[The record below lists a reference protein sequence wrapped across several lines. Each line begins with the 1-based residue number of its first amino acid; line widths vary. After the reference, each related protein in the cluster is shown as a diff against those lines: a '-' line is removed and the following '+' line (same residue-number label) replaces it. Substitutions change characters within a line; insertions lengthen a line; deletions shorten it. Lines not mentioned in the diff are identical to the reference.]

1 MRYDVSRQQD
11 KRINISAEKAGI
23 DVGGPEGNQRQS
35 DREVYKVHAFVD
47 AEQHNPGENGTDKE
61 AADIE
66 IKKGKTHEGRPADK
80 DGGGTAKYLREY

>member
-11 KRINISAEKAGI
+11 KRINVSAEKAGAG
-23 DVGGPEGNQRQS
+23 VGGPKRKQRQWN
-35 DREVYKVHAFVD
+35 REVDKVYVFVN
-47 AEQHNPGENGTDKE
+47 AKQHNPGENGADKE